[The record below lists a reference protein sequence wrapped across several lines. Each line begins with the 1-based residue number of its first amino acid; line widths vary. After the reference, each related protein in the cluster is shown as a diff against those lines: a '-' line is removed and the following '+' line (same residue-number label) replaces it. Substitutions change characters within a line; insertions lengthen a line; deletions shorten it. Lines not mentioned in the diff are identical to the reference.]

1 MAAITTIPSI
11 EANYDKFIAELTTL
25 TRKYGVAIQS
35 VGGVILAD
43 HASEFQAVT
52 YIADISSGDL
62 YPQFPDA

>member
-1 MAAITTIPSI
+1 MAAIVTTPTV
-11 EANYDKFIAELTTL
+11 ETNYEQFAAELTAL

-43 HASEFQAVT
+43 HAAEFHNVT

-62 YPQFPDA
+62 YPRFSDA